1 MKQGN
6 VEADDCVKSHV
17 SALPLS
23 LLENISSCWQ
33 DSTQQAKALW
43 AMAATLDPRVHK
55 DMNFTTE
62 KKCSEG
68 ACFRGGHAHAAE
80 HRTGLAWEQ
89 VAMCWDRYITL
100 LGVDKGMSPATDI
113 SGMPRDYKSLHTKWL
128 RANIKRGNVWVAP
141 LSVKVQA

>member
-17 SALPLS
+17 LALPLS

-33 DSTQQAKALW
+33 DSTQQAKALR

-62 KKCSEG
+62 RS
-68 ACFRGGHAHAAE
+68 A
-80 HRTGLAWEQ
+80 L
-89 VAMCWDRYITL
+89 
-100 LGVDKGMSPATDI
+100 KGPA
-113 SGMPRDYKSLHTKWL
+113 SGEGMPMQLSTELDLP
-128 RANIKRGNVWVAP
+128 GNRSRCVVTDT
-141 LSVKVQA
+141 

>member
-43 AMAATLDPRVHK
+43 AMA
-55 DMNFTTE
+55 
-62 KKCSEG
+62 
-68 ACFRGGHAHAAE
+68 
-80 HRTGLAWEQ
+80 
-89 VAMCWDRYITL
+89 
-100 LGVDKGMSPATDI
+100 
-113 SGMPRDYKSLHTKWL
+113 
-128 RANIKRGNVWVAP
+128 NIKRGNVWVAP